1 MKAVQTFTNETAFLT
16 ALGTGSTLINFDTD
30 PANTPIPSNTA
41 IDLQYLPVGVDFN
54 PFNGG
59 ALQAIQRDDNFAFS
73 LPNVLQTAAEGGGF
87 EAIFTPPV
95 SGVGLQ
101 VGDLQDLSFGN
112 TLFEIF
118 DASNT
123 SLASFNLFT
132 ELGNGATKFL
142 FFGVTSN
149 TPIAKLQVSVG
160 ARDFVNFDDLR
171 FSTACPESGT

>member
-1 MKAVQTFTNETAFLT
+1 MPGTAVDGVANAM
-16 ALGTGSTLINFDTD
+16 INFDTD

-59 ALQAIQRDDNFAFS
+59 SLQVLQRDDNFAFS
-73 LPNVLQTAAEGGGF
+73 PPNVLDTAAEAGGF
-87 EAIFTPPV
+87 GAIFTPPV

-118 DASNT
+118 DAGNT
-123 SLASFNLFT
+123 SLASFNLFN
-132 ELGNGATKFL
+132 ELGNGATIFL

-160 ARDFVNFDDLR
+160 AHDHVNFDNLR
-171 FSTACPESGT
+171 FSIANPESGTYSEPGT

>member
-1 MKAVQTFTNETAFLT
+1 M
-16 ALGTGSTLINFDTD
+16 
-30 PANTPIPSNTA
+30 
-41 IDLQYLPVGVDFN
+41 DFN

-59 ALQAIQRDDNFAFS
+59 DPQAIHRDDNFAFS
-73 LPNVLQTAAEGGGF
+73 LPNVLQTSADASGEGGGF

-101 VGDLQDLSFGN
+101 VGDLQDLSFGD

-123 SLASFNLFT
+123 SLASFNLFN
-132 ELGNGATKFL
+132 ELGNGATIFL

-160 ARDFVNFDDLR
+160 ARDFVNFDDLC
-171 FSTACPESGT
+171 FSTAIPESGTPRTV